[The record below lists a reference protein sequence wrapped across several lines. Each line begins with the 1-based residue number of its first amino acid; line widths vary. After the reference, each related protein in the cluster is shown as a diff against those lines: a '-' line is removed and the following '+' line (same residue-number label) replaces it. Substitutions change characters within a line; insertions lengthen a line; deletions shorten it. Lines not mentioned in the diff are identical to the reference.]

1 MWVNFSQILNLISLW
16 KYLNNVK
23 NILSNLNINKKIL
36 IILNIWFDVIN
47 VKSENKSS
55 SKKKS
60 EVSIKNRAGF
70 SEIETKVLVLE
81 TAGYPF
87 NFGLLEGPNL
97 EISDKVLF
105 EQYAIDQWSGT
116 SVRTGSYLFDQKIIP
131 DFAFK
136 IITAYPEDSVIGEN
150 TSIEIVIPDVEKND
164 SIKRIKSNV
173 FFDDV
178 VGQENAK
185 KKSKLIYKYLQDPE
199 KFGNWAPKNVLF
211 YGLPG
216 TGKTMLAK
224 ALSNELNINLFLVK
238 ATSLIGDHVGD
249 AANKIHDLYETA
261 LKSAP
266 SLIFIDEIDAIA
278 LHRSFQSLRGDVSEI
293 VNSLLT
299 EMDGINP
306 NDGVVT
312 IAATNNPSSIDF
324 AIRSRFEEEIE
335 FKLPNEDERR
345 EIFELNLNTFP
356 MDYDL
361 DIEKLVKLSKRMSGR
376 DIKEK
381 ILKTALHNAIIN
393 DKEKVTMDDVYFALD
408 INKYKKEEIKGMFE

>member
-1 MWVNFSQILNLISLW
+1 M
-16 KYLNNVK
+16 
-23 NILSNLNINKKIL
+23 
-36 IILNIWFDVIN
+36 
-47 VKSENKSS
+47 KSENKSS

-60 EVSIKNRAGF
+60 EVSIKNRASF

-173 FFDDV
+173 FYDDV

-335 FKLPNEDERR
+335 FKLPNDDERR

-356 MDYDL
+356 MDYEL

-408 INKYKKEEIKGMFE
+408 INKYKKEEIEGMFE

>member
-1 MWVNFSQILNLISLW
+1 M
-16 KYLNNVK
+16 
-23 NILSNLNINKKIL
+23 
-36 IILNIWFDVIN
+36 
-47 VKSENKSS
+47 KSENKSS

-60 EVSIKNRAGF
+60 EVSIKNRASF
-70 SEIETKVLVLE
+70 NEIETKVLVLE

-136 IITAYPEDSVIGEN
+136 IITAYPEDSVIGDN

-185 KKSKLIYKYLQDPE
+185 KKSKLIYKYLKDPE

-224 ALSNELNINLFLVK
+224 ALSNELEINLFLVK

-335 FKLPNEDERR
+335 FKLPNDDERR
-345 EIFELNLNTFP
+345 EIFEINLNTFP

-393 DKEKVTMDDVYFALD
+393 DKEKVTMDDIYFALD

>member
-1 MWVNFSQILNLISLW
+1 M
-16 KYLNNVK
+16 
-23 NILSNLNINKKIL
+23 
-36 IILNIWFDVIN
+36 
-47 VKSENKSS
+47 KSENKSS
-55 SKKKS
+55 NKKKP
-60 EVSIKNRAGF
+60 EVSIINKTAY
-70 SEIETKVLVLE
+70 SENETKVLVLE

-116 SVRTGSYLFDQKIIP
+116 NVKTGSYLFDQKIIP

-150 TSIEIVIPDVEKND
+150 TSIEIVIPDVENAD
-164 SIKRIKSNV
+164 SIKRVKSNV

-335 FKLPNEDERR
+335 FKLPNDEERK
-345 EIFELNLNTFP
+345 EIFELNLSTFP

-408 INKYKKEEIKGMFE
+408 VNKYKKEEVKGMFE

>member
-1 MWVNFSQILNLISLW
+1 M
-16 KYLNNVK
+16 
-23 NILSNLNINKKIL
+23 
-36 IILNIWFDVIN
+36 IN

-55 SKKKS
+55 NKKKS
-60 EVSIKNRAGF
+60 EVSIINKPNLV
-70 SEIETKVLVLE
+70 ENETKVLVLE

-105 EQYAIDQWSGT
+105 EQYAIDQWGGT
-116 SVRTGSYLFDQKIIP
+116 SVKTGSYLFDQKIIP

-136 IITAYPEDSVIGEN
+136 IITAYPEDSIIGEN
-150 TSIEIVIPDVEKND
+150 TSITIITNDEEKTDNV
-164 SIKRIKSNV
+164 KRVKSNV

-185 KKSKLIYKYLQDPE
+185 KKSKLIYKYLQGPE

-249 AANKIHDLYETA
+249 AATKIHELYETA

-306 NDGVVT
+306 NDGVVQLEVVLK
-312 IAATNNPSSIDF
+312 
-324 AIRSRFEEEIE
+324 R
-335 FKLPNEDERR
+335 K
-345 EIFELNLNTFP
+345 LNLNCQ
-356 MDYDL
+356 M
-361 DIEKLVKLSKRMSGR
+361 
-376 DIKEK
+376 
-381 ILKTALHNAIIN
+381 ILKEGKSSN
-393 DKEKVTMDDVYFALD
+393 
-408 INKYKKEEIKGMFE
+408 

>member
-1 MWVNFSQILNLISLW
+1 M
-16 KYLNNVK
+16 
-23 NILSNLNINKKIL
+23 
-36 IILNIWFDVIN
+36 
-47 VKSENKSS
+47 KSENKSS

-60 EVSIKNRAGF
+60 EVSIKNRASF

-164 SIKRIKSNV
+164 SIKKIKSNV

-335 FKLPNEDERR
+335 FKLPNDDERR

-361 DIEKLVKLSKRMSGR
+361 DIEKLVKFSKRMSGR

-393 DKEKVTMDDVYFALD
+393 DKEKVTMDDIYFALD

>member
-1 MWVNFSQILNLISLW
+1 M
-16 KYLNNVK
+16 
-23 NILSNLNINKKIL
+23 
-36 IILNIWFDVIN
+36 
-47 VKSENKSS
+47 KSENKSS

-60 EVSIKNRAGF
+60 EVSIKNRSSF
-70 SEIETKVLVLE
+70 NEVETKVLVLE

-173 FFDDV
+173 FYDDV

-335 FKLPNEDERR
+335 FKLPNDDERR

-356 MDYDL
+356 MDYEL

-408 INKYKKEEIKGMFE
+408 VNKYKKEEIKGMFE

>member
-1 MWVNFSQILNLISLW
+1 M
-16 KYLNNVK
+16 
-23 NILSNLNINKKIL
+23 
-36 IILNIWFDVIN
+36 IN

-55 SKKKS
+55 NKKKA
-60 EVSIKNRAGF
+60 EVSIKNIPNYA
-70 SEIETKVLVLE
+70 ENETKVLVLE

-105 EQYAIDQWSGT
+105 EQYAIDQWGGT
-116 SVRTGSYLFDQKIIP
+116 SVKTGSYLFDQKIIP

-136 IITAYPEDSVIGEN
+136 IITAYPEDSIIGEN
-150 TSIEIVIPDVEKND
+150 TSITIIPSDDEKKD
-164 SIKRIKSNV
+164 TVKRVKSNV

-199 KFGNWAPKNVLF
+199 KFGPWAPKNVLF

-216 TGKTMLAK
+216 TGKTMMAK
-224 ALSNELNINLFLVK
+224 ALSNELNINLFLIK

-249 AANKIHDLYETA
+249 AASKIHDLYETA
-261 LKSAP
+261 SKSAP

-335 FKLPNEDERR
+335 FKMPTDEERR
-345 EIFELNLNTFP
+345 EILQLNLNTFP
-356 MDYDL
+356 LDYDL
-361 DIEKLVKLSKRMSGR
+361 DIDKLVKLSKRMSPR

-381 ILKTALHNAIIN
+381 MLKTALHNAIVN
-393 DKEKVTMDDVYFALD
+393 DRETVTMDDVYFALEV
-408 INKYKKEEIKGMFE
+408 NKYKKDEIKGMYE

>member
-1 MWVNFSQILNLISLW
+1 M
-16 KYLNNVK
+16 
-23 NILSNLNINKKIL
+23 
-36 IILNIWFDVIN
+36 IN

-60 EVSIKNRAGF
+60 EVSIKNRASF

-185 KKSKLIYKYLQDPE
+185 KKSKLIYKYLQEPE

-335 FKLPNEDERR
+335 FKLPNDDERR

-356 MDYDL
+356 MDYEL

-408 INKYKKEEIKGMFE
+408 INKYKKEEIEGMFE